1 MTKGGLYGRVF
12 DATAGGQSAEMYNYT
27 GGRMEDNKLIVPFA
41 AFEVAILR
49 LERANRRLI
58 VVIALLIALLFGTN
72 AAWLWYESQWET
84 VPETT
89 ITQELET
96 QDGGD
101 AIINDGVHING
112 ESQTDSDAE

>member
-72 AAWLWYESQWET
+72 AAWLWYESQWEDVT
-84 VPETT
+84 TT
-89 ITQELET
+89 ITQDLDAS
-96 QDGGD
+96 DGGD
-101 AIINDGVHING
+101 AIINDGVHITG
-112 ESQTDSDAE
+112 ESSTDGNN

>member
-1 MTKGGLYGRVF
+1 MDCKTCKDQRSV
-12 DATAGGQSAEMYNYT
+12 
-27 GGRMEDNKLIVPFA
+27 VPFA
-41 AFEVAILR
+41 AFESAVLR

-58 VVIALLIALLFGTN
+58 AVVILLVVMLFLSNG
-72 AAWLWYESQWET
+72 AWLWYESQWET

-96 QDGGD
+96 QGDGD

-112 ESQTDSDAE
+112 ESQTDSDSE